1 MFKVFGARGEMP
13 RVDEESALLGGRDAG
28 VERRRVG
35 TSTIRY
41 ALAGSAALSFALVA
55 ILTFGGEVREYKSQ
69 ESEPESAPV
78 LQGAQESDKPLPPSP
93 FVAMQGMFAYETWTE
108 SEIKR
113 QGDPDDDARPLLQS
127 MPNFGASVE
136 SWETIRAA
144 VQTGLGATGQRKLFI
159 FLRHAQAMHNQWGL
173 HAHETKFVNDIPCDY
188 KGKGNL
194 VDPDLTG
201 FGRLNARTF
210 VRDVLESGL
219 GKEIGGEARVFS
231 SPLSRTLETTEIGFG
246 NQTVL
251 KIKDGRV
258 TVSELL
264 RERIDTRVPFEVRRP
279 VSYMKGVD
287 QQNLDELFR
296 FDDVD
301 PSKLQNGDT
310 VGSVTV
316 DFDGDKGI
324 MEHSAKQL
332 WEGEQKVL
340 NTKQHAT
347 LGASEPRANP
357 TTNTMTKSKAGQTA
371 DTSELMA
378 PQCFVPSRGLGL
390 AVSKRGWCCVENG
403 LKQKF
408 GPDNLF
414 DFNVT
419 IPNKD
424 LSEAERSARD
434 KTNEA
439 YVCKLMEAGRLGNE
453 LCYGPAMLGL
463 LAHDDVNL
471 TPGRE
476 EGESEL
482 VGRVRTWIASV
493 FDEVEDRVI
502 VAVTHSDWIKL
513 AMHDLG
519 VDKSWLVPRNSEML
533 PVIVEDTRPKPKVK
547 H

>member
-1 MFKVFGARGEMP
+1 MFRACRGP
-13 RVDEESALLGGRDAG
+13 DFRRGGAG
-28 VERRRVG
+28 VQ
-35 TSTIRY
+35 
-41 ALAGSAALSFALVA
+41 
-55 ILTFGGEVREYKSQ
+55 SQ
-69 ESEPESAPV
+69 ESEPESAPI
-78 LQGAQESDKPLPPSP
+78 LQGAQESISLCRRARSWRCRACSRTRRGPSP
-93 FVAMQGMFAYETWTE
+93 RLNV
-108 SEIKR
+108 K
-113 QGDPDDDARPLLQS
+113 GDPDDDARPLLQS

-144 VQTGLGATGQRKLFI
+144 VQTGLGATRQRKLFI

-173 HAHETKFVNDIPCDY
+173 HAHETKSVNDIPCDY

-296 FDDVD
+296 FDDVE

-324 MEHSAKQL
+324 MEHSAKTIMGRRA
-332 WEGEQKVL
+332 ESA
-340 NTKQHAT
+340 QH
-347 LGASEPRANP
+347 
-357 TTNTMTKSKAGQTA
+357 
-371 DTSELMA
+371 
-378 PQCFVPSRGLGL
+378 
-390 AVSKRGWCCVENG
+390 
-403 LKQKF
+403 
-408 GPDNLF
+408 
-414 DFNVT
+414 
-419 IPNKD
+419 
-424 LSEAERSARD
+424 
-434 KTNEA
+434 
-439 YVCKLMEAGRLGNE
+439 
-453 LCYGPAMLGL
+453 
-463 LAHDDVNL
+463 
-471 TPGRE
+471 
-476 EGESEL
+476 
-482 VGRVRTWIASV
+482 
-493 FDEVEDRVI
+493 
-502 VAVTHSDWIKL
+502 
-513 AMHDLG
+513 
-519 VDKSWLVPRNSEML
+519 
-533 PVIVEDTRPKPKVK
+533 
-547 H
+547 